1 MVGVTA
7 PYQTDHTNPRNK
19 NTEQDSVIRSG
30 GLFLQD
36 PNLRK
41 NDSNNTRFN
50 CVYKQKRRHETFA
63 KETTERAKKQ
73 QGLPQYAPYQQLI
86 SRQYSE
92 QGNLL

>member
-30 GLFLQD
+30 GYFCKIRICEKTIVTT
-36 PNLRK
+36 PV
-41 NDSNNTRFN
+41 S
-50 CVYKQKRRHETFA
+50 FA
-63 KETTERAKKQ
+63 KETVERAKKQ
-73 QGLPQYAPYQQLI
+73 QGLPQYAPDQQLI
-86 SRQYSE
+86 PRPYSE